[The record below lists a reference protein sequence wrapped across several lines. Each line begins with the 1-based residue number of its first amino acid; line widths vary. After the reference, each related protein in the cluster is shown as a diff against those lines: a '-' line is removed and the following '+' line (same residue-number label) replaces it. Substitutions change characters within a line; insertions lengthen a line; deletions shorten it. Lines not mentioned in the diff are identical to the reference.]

1 MVNRNYGHYD
11 DVRTKN
17 VIENWRLWL
26 ASSRNYSFE
35 VADNY
40 SFTISKI
47 AQDLDVSLIN
57 ADTIDLREVLC
68 RYYETLTPQTINNY
82 RSIMICFY
90 NYLRHEGIRTD
101 NPAKQIPSRKCE
113 QSLPKWLGKESID
126 KIINGDFNRE
136 NLDDFERFVI
146 IKLMLYCG
154 LSCNT
159 ISLISYGSM
168 KVNHDNQ
175 TLTLHFGRKV
185 IFYPIE
191 LIRKTDL
198 FEYMNVVPRRE
209 GCLFCRYN
217 SPSKIKQ
224 MVRNTLVSYCD
235 LYGISSQ
242 TLRTTFAVKMMESGV
257 RDIFISH
264 LLGNRTLNAAYLQ
277 QRNNISFLKEKYN
290 AHFCR
295 K

>member
-1 MVNRNYGHYD
+1 MVNRNYDHYD
-11 DVRTKN
+11 ELKTKN
-17 VIENWRLWL
+17 IIEDWRLWL

-47 AQDLDVSLIN
+47 AQDLDVSLIL

-68 RYYETLTPQTINNY
+68 RYYESLTPQTINNY
-82 RSIMICFY
+82 RSILVCFY

-101 NPAKQIPSRKCE
+101 NPAKQIPTRKCE
-113 QSLPKWLGKESID
+113 QKLPKWLGQESID
-126 KIINGDFNRE
+126 KIINCDFNKE

-159 ISLISYGSM
+159 ISLISYNRMFVKEES
-168 KVNHDNQ
+168 KTVI
-175 TLTLHFGRKV
+175 LHTDKRV

-198 FEYMNVVPRRE
+198 FEYMDIAPRRE

-217 SPSKIKQ
+217 TPSKIKQ

-242 TLRTTFAVKMMESGV
+242 TLRTTFAIKMMESGV

-277 QRNNISFLKEKYN
+277 QKNNVNFLKEKYH

>member
-11 DVRTKN
+11 DFRTKN

-26 ASSRNYSFE
+26 GSSRNYSFE

-47 AQDLDVSLIN
+47 AQDLDVSLII

-68 RYYETLTPQTINNY
+68 RYYETLAPQTINNY
-82 RSIMICFY
+82 RSILVCFY
-90 NYLRHEGIRTD
+90 NYLRHEGIRSD
-101 NPAKQIPSRKCE
+101 NPAKQIPTRKCE
-113 QSLPKWLGKESID
+113 QIRPKWLGRESID
-126 KIINGDFNRE
+126 KIINCDFNKE

-154 LSCNT
+154 LSCKT
-159 ISLISYGSM
+159 ISLISYGRM
-168 KVNHDNQ
+168 NVNHENK
-175 TLTLHFGRKV
+175 TLTLHTDKKV

-198 FEYMNVVPRRE
+198 FEYMDVVPRRE
-209 GCLFCRYN
+209 GCIFSRYN
-217 SPSKIKQ
+217 TPSKIKQ

-235 LYGISSQ
+235 IYGISSQ
-242 TLRTTFAVKMMESGV
+242 TLRTTFAIKMMESGV
-257 RDIFISH
+257 RDIFIAH
-264 LLGNRTLNAAYLQ
+264 LLGNRTLNSAYLQ
-277 QRNNISFLKEKYN
+277 QKNNVNFLKEKYHT
-290 AHFCR
+290 HFCR

>member
-11 DVRTKN
+11 DFKTKN
-17 VIENWRLWL
+17 IIEDWRLWL
-26 ASSRNYSFE
+26 ASSRDYSFD

-47 AQDLDVSLIN
+47 AQDLDVSLII

-68 RYYETLTPQTINNY
+68 RYYESLTPQTINNY
-82 RSIMICFY
+82 RSILICFY

-101 NPAKQIPSRKCE
+101 NPAKLIPARKCE
-113 QSLPKWLGKESID
+113 QKLPKWLGKESID
-126 KIINGDFNRE
+126 KIINCDFNKN

-159 ISLISYGSM
+159 ISLISYARM
-168 KVNHDNQ
+168 NVNQDNQ
-175 TLTLHFGRKV
+175 TLTLHTDKKV

-191 LIRKTDL
+191 LIRKTGL
-198 FEYMNVVPRRE
+198 FEYMDVAPRRE

-217 SPSKIKQ
+217 TPSKIKQ

-242 TLRTTFAVKMMESGV
+242 TLRTTFAIKMMESGV

-264 LLGNRTLNAAYLQ
+264 LLGNRTLNAAYLEQ
-277 QRNNISFLKEKYN
+277 KNNVTFLKEKYH

-295 K
+295 

>member
-11 DVRTKN
+11 DFRIKN

-26 ASSRNYSFE
+26 ASSRDYSYD

-47 AQDLDVSLIN
+47 AQDLDVSLIL

-68 RYYETLTPQTINNY
+68 RYYESLTPQTINNY
-82 RSIMICFY
+82 RSILICFY

-101 NPAKQIPSRKCE
+101 NPAKQIPTRKCE
-113 QSLPKWLGKESID
+113 QRLPKWLGKESID
-126 KIINGDFNRE
+126 KIINYDFNKE

-154 LSCNT
+154 LSCNA
-159 ISLISYGSM
+159 ISLIGYSRM
-168 KVNHDNQ
+168 QVNKDNQ
-175 TLTLHFGRKV
+175 TITLHTDKKV
-185 IFYPIE
+185 IFYPME
-191 LIRKTDL
+191 LIRKTNL
-198 FEYMNVVPRRE
+198 FEYMDVAPYRE

-217 SPSKIKQ
+217 TPSKIKQ

-242 TLRTTFAVKMMESGV
+242 TLRTTFAIKMMESGV
-257 RDIFISH
+257 RDIFIAN

-277 QRNNISFLKEKYN
+277 QKNNVTFLKEKYH

>member
-11 DVRTKN
+11 DFRIKN
-17 VIENWRLWL
+17 VIEDWRLWL
-26 ASSRNYSFE
+26 ASSRNYSFD

-47 AQDLDVSLIN
+47 AQDLDVSLIL

-68 RYYETLTPQTINNY
+68 RYYESLTPQTINNY
-82 RSIMICFY
+82 RSILVCFY

-101 NPAKQIPSRKCE
+101 NPAKQIPTRKCE
-113 QSLPKWLGKESID
+113 QRLPKWLGQESID
-126 KIINGDFNRE
+126 KIINCDFNK
-136 NLDDFERFVI
+136 NDLDDFERFVI

-159 ISLISYGSM
+159 ISLISDGIM
-168 KVNHDNQ
+168 NVNEDNQ
-175 TLTLHFGRKV
+175 TLTLHTDKKV
-185 IFYPIE
+185 LFYPIE

-198 FEYMNVVPRRE
+198 FEYMNVVPKRE

-217 SPSKIKQ
+217 TPSKIKQ

-242 TLRTTFAVKMMESGV
+242 TLRTTFAIKMMESGV
-257 RDIFISH
+257 RDIFIAH

-277 QRNNISFLKEKYN
+277 QKNNISFLKEKYN

>member
-1 MVNRNYGHYD
+1 MINKNYGHYED
-11 DVRTKN
+11 LKTKN
-17 VIENWRLWL
+17 IIEDWRLWL
-26 ASSRNYSFE
+26 ASSRDYSFE

-68 RYYETLTPQTINNY
+68 RYYETLSPQTINNY
-82 RSIMICFY
+82 RSILICFY

-101 NPAKQIPSRKCE
+101 NPAKQIPTRKCE
-113 QSLPKWLGKESID
+113 QILPKWLGQESID
-126 KIINGDFNRE
+126 KIINCDFNKE

-159 ISLISYGSM
+159 ISLISYGRM
-168 KVNHDNQ
+168 NVNHDNK
-175 TLTLHFGRKV
+175 TLTLHTDKKV

-198 FEYMNVVPRRE
+198 FEYMDVVPRRE
-209 GCLFCRYN
+209 GCIFCRYN
-217 SPSKIKQ
+217 TPSKIKQ

-235 LYGISSQ
+235 IYGISSQ
-242 TLRTTFAVKMMESGV
+242 TLRTTFAIKMMESGV
-257 RDIFISH
+257 RDIFIAH

>member
-1 MVNRNYGHYD
+1 MVNRNYGHYED
-11 DVRTKN
+11 YKIKN
-17 VIENWRLWL
+17 VIEDWRIWL
-26 ASSRNYSFE
+26 ACSRNYSFD

-47 AQDLDVSLIN
+47 AQDLDVSLIL

-68 RYYETLTPQTINNY
+68 RYYESLTPQTINNY
-82 RSIMICFY
+82 RSILICFY

-101 NPAKQIPSRKCE
+101 NPAKQIPSRKCG
-113 QSLPKWLGKESID
+113 QRLPKWLGQESID
-126 KIINGDFNRE
+126 KIINCDYNKE

-159 ISLISYGSM
+159 IALIGYSRM
-168 KVNHDNQ
+168 QVNKDNQ
-175 TLTLHFGRKV
+175 TITLHTDKKV
-185 IFYPIE
+185 IFYPME
-191 LIRKTDL
+191 LVRKTDL
-198 FEYMNVVPRRE
+198 FEYMDVAPHRD
-209 GCLFCRYN
+209 GCLFCHYN
-217 SPSKIKQ
+217 TPSKIKQ
-224 MVRNTLVSYCD
+224 MVRNTLISYCD

-242 TLRTTFAVKMMESGV
+242 TLRTTFAIKMMESGV
-257 RDIFISH
+257 RDIFIAH

-277 QRNNISFLKEKYN
+277 QKNNVTFLKEKYH

>member
-1 MVNRNYGHYD
+1 MVNRIYDHYD
-11 DVRTKN
+11 ELKTKN
-17 VIENWRLWL
+17 IIEDWRLWL

-47 AQDLDVSLIN
+47 AQDLDVSLIH

-68 RYYETLTPQTINNY
+68 RYYESLTPQTINNY
-82 RSIMICFY
+82 RSILVCFY
-90 NYLRHEGIRTD
+90 NYLRHEGIRSD
-101 NPAKQIPSRKCE
+101 NPAKQIPTRKCE
-113 QSLPKWLGKESID
+113 QQLPKWLGQESID
-126 KIINGDFNRE
+126 KIINCDFNK
-136 NLDDFERFVI
+136 NDLDDFERFVI

-159 ISLISYGSM
+159 ISLISYNRM
-168 KVNHDNQ
+168 NVNQDNQ
-175 TLTLHFGRKV
+175 TLTLHTDKKV

-198 FEYMNVVPRRE
+198 FEYMDVVPRRE

-217 SPSKIKQ
+217 TPSKIKQ

-242 TLRTTFAVKMMESGV
+242 TLRTTFAIKMMESGV

-264 LLGNRTLNAAYLQ
+264 LLGNRTLNSAYLQ
-277 QRNNISFLKEKYN
+277 QKNNVNFLKEKYH

>member
-1 MVNRNYGHYD
+1 MVNRNYDHYD
-11 DVRTKN
+11 ELKTKN
-17 VIENWRLWL
+17 IIEDWRLWL
-26 ASSRNYSFE
+26 ASSRDYSFD

-40 SFTISKI
+40 SFVISKI
-47 AQDLDVSLIN
+47 GQDLDVSLIM

-82 RSIMICFY
+82 RSILICFY

-101 NPAKQIPSRKCE
+101 NPAKQIPTRKCE
-113 QSLPKWLGKESID
+113 QKLPKWLGQESID
-126 KIINGDFNRE
+126 KIINCDFNK
-136 NLDDFERFVI
+136 NDLDDFERFVI

-159 ISLISYGSM
+159 IALISNRRMGISR
-168 KVNHDNQ
+168 DNQ
-175 TLTLHFGRKV
+175 TLALHTDKKV

-198 FEYMNVVPRRE
+198 FEYMNVVPKRE

-217 SPSKIKQ
+217 TPSKIKQ

-242 TLRTTFAVKMMESGV
+242 TLRTTFAIKMMESGV
-257 RDIFISH
+257 RDIFIAH

>member
-1 MVNRNYGHYD
+1 MVNRNRDHYD
-11 DVRTKN
+11 DFKTKN
-17 VIENWRLWL
+17 IIEDWRLWL

-47 AQDLDVSLIN
+47 AQDLDVSLIL

-68 RYYETLTPQTINNY
+68 RYYESITPQTINNY
-82 RSIMICFY
+82 RSILICFY

-113 QSLPKWLGKESID
+113 QKLPKWLGQQSID
-126 KIINGDFNRE
+126 KIINCDFNK
-136 NLDDFERFVI
+136 NDLDDFERFVI

-159 ISLISYGSM
+159 ISLIGYNRMFVKKESETVILHTDK
-168 KVNHDNQ
+168 KV
-175 TLTLHFGRKV
+175 L
-185 IFYPIE
+185 FYPIE

-198 FEYMNVVPRRE
+198 FEYMDVVPRRE
-209 GCLFCRYN
+209 GCLFCHYN
-217 SPSKIKQ
+217 TPSKIKQ
-224 MVRNTLVSYCD
+224 MVRNTLVNYCD

-242 TLRTTFAVKMMESGV
+242 TLRTTFAIKMMESGV

>member
-11 DVRTKN
+11 DFKTKN
-17 VIENWRLWL
+17 IIEDWRLWL
-26 ASSRNYSFE
+26 ASSRDYSFD

-40 SFTISKI
+40 SFSISKI
-47 AQDLDVSLIN
+47 AQDLDVSLIM

-68 RYYETLTPQTINNY
+68 RYYESLTPQTINNY
-82 RSIMICFY
+82 RSILICFY

-101 NPAKQIPSRKCE
+101 NPAKLIPARKCE
-113 QSLPKWLGKESID
+113 QKLPKWLGKESID
-126 KIINGDFNRE
+126 KIINCDFNKN

-159 ISLISYGSM
+159 ISLISYARM
-168 KVNHDNQ
+168 NVNQDNQ
-175 TLTLHFGRKV
+175 TLTLHTDKKV

-191 LIRKTDL
+191 LIRKTGL
-198 FEYMNVVPRRE
+198 FEYMDVAPRRE

-217 SPSKIKQ
+217 TPSKIKQ

-242 TLRTTFAVKMMESGV
+242 TLRTTFAIKMMESGV

-264 LLGNRTLNAAYLQ
+264 LLGNRTLNAAYLEQ
-277 QRNNISFLKEKYN
+277 KNNVTFLKEKYH

>member
-1 MVNRNYGHYD
+1 MVNRTYGHYD
-11 DVRTKN
+11 DFKTKN
-17 VIENWRLWL
+17 IIEDWRLWL
-26 ASSRNYSFE
+26 ASSRDYSFE

-40 SFTISKI
+40 SFVVSKI
-47 AQDLDVSLIN
+47 AQDLDVSLII

-68 RYYETLTPQTINNY
+68 RYYESLTPQTINNY
-82 RSIMICFY
+82 RSILVCFY

-101 NPAKQIPSRKCE
+101 NPAKLIPTRKCE
-113 QSLPKWLGKESID
+113 QKLPKWLGKESID
-126 KIINGDFNRE
+126 KIINCDFNK
-136 NLDDFERFVI
+136 NDLDEFERFVI

-159 ISLISYGSM
+159 ISLISYARM
-168 KVNHDNQ
+168 NVNQDNQ
-175 TLTLHFGRKV
+175 TLTLHTDKKV

-198 FEYMNVVPRRE
+198 FEYMDVVPRRE

-217 SPSKIKQ
+217 TPSKIKQ

-242 TLRTTFAVKMMESGV
+242 TLRTTFAIKMMESGV

-277 QRNNISFLKEKYN
+277 QKNNVTFLKEKYH

>member
-1 MVNRNYGHYD
+1 MINRNYGHYED
-11 DVRTKN
+11 LKTKN
-17 VIENWRLWL
+17 IIEDWRLWL
-26 ASSRNYSFE
+26 ASSRDYSFD

-57 ADTIDLREVLC
+57 ADSIDLREVLC
-68 RYYETLTPQTINNY
+68 RYYETLSPQTINNY

-101 NPAKQIPSRKCE
+101 NPAKKIPTRKCG
-113 QSLPKWLGKESID
+113 QKLPKWLGKESID
-126 KIINGDFNRE
+126 KIISCDFNRE

-154 LSCNT
+154 LSCKT
-159 ISLISYGSM
+159 ISFISY
-168 KVNHDNQ
+168 DNMDINQ
-175 TLTLHFGRKV
+175 ENDTITFHKGKRV
-185 IFYPIE
+185 IIYPME
-191 LIRKTDL
+191 LVRSTDL
-198 FEYMNVVPRRE
+198 FEYMDIAPYRD
-209 GCLFCRYN
+209 GCLFCHYN
-217 SPSKIKQ
+217 TPSKIKQ

-242 TLRTTFAVKMMESGV
+242 TLRTTFAIKMMESGV
-257 RDIFISH
+257 RDIFIAH

-277 QRNNISFLKEKYN
+277 LKNNISFLKEKYQ

>member
-11 DVRTKN
+11 DFKTKN
-17 VIENWRLWL
+17 IIEDWRLWL
-26 ASSRNYSFE
+26 ASSRDYSFD

-40 SFTISKI
+40 SFSISKI
-47 AQDLDVSLIN
+47 AQDLDVSLIM

-68 RYYETLTPQTINNY
+68 RYYESLTPQTINNY
-82 RSIMICFY
+82 RSILICFY

-101 NPAKQIPSRKCE
+101 NPAKLIPARKCE
-113 QSLPKWLGKESID
+113 QKLPKWLGKESID
-126 KIINGDFNRE
+126 KIINCDFNKN

-159 ISLISYGSM
+159 ISLISYARM
-168 KVNHDNQ
+168 NVNQDNQ
-175 TLTLHFGRKV
+175 TLTLHTDKKV

-191 LIRKTDL
+191 LIRKTGL
-198 FEYMNVVPRRE
+198 FEYMDVAPRRE

-217 SPSKIKQ
+217 TPSKIKQ

-242 TLRTTFAVKMMESGV
+242 TLRTTFAIKMMESGV

-264 LLGNRTLNAAYLQ
+264 LLGNRTLNAAYLEQ
-277 QRNNISFLKEKYN
+277 KNNVTFLKEKYH

-295 K
+295 

>member
-11 DVRTKN
+11 DFKTKN
-17 VIENWRLWL
+17 IIEDWRLWL
-26 ASSRNYSFE
+26 ASSRNYSFD

-40 SFTISKI
+40 SFVVSKI
-47 AQDLDVSLIN
+47 AQDLDVSLIL

-68 RYYETLTPQTINNY
+68 RYYESLTPQTINNY
-82 RSIMICFY
+82 RSILVCFY

-101 NPAKQIPSRKCE
+101 NPAKQIPTRKCE
-113 QSLPKWLGKESID
+113 QRLPKWLGQESID
-126 KIINGDFNRE
+126 KIINCDFNKE

-159 ISLISYGSM
+159 ISLISYARM
-168 KVNHDNQ
+168 NVNQDNQ
-175 TLTLHFGRKV
+175 TLTLHTDKKV

-198 FEYMNVVPRRE
+198 FEYMDVVPRRE

-217 SPSKIKQ
+217 TPSKIKQ

-242 TLRTTFAVKMMESGV
+242 TLRTTFAIKMMECGV

-264 LLGNRTLNAAYLQ
+264 LLGNRTLNSAYLQ
-277 QRNNISFLKEKYN
+277 QKNNVTFLKEKYH

>member
-1 MVNRNYGHYD
+1 MVNRNRDHYD
-11 DVRTKN
+11 DFKTKN
-17 VIENWRLWL
+17 IIEDWRLWL
-26 ASSRNYSFE
+26 ASSRNYSFD

-47 AQDLDVSLIN
+47 AQDLDVNLIL

-68 RYYETLTPQTINNY
+68 RYYESLTPQTINNY
-82 RSIMICFY
+82 RSILVCFY

-101 NPAKQIPSRKCE
+101 NPAKQIPTRKCE
-113 QSLPKWLGKESID
+113 QRLPKWLGQESID
-126 KIINGDFNRE
+126 KIINCDFNKE

-159 ISLISYGSM
+159 ISLISYARM
-168 KVNHDNQ
+168 NVNQDNQ
-175 TLTLHFGRKV
+175 TLTLHTDKKV

-191 LIRKTDL
+191 LIRKTGL
-198 FEYMNVVPRRE
+198 FEYMDVAPRRE

-217 SPSKIKQ
+217 TPSKIKQ

-242 TLRTTFAVKMMESGV
+242 TLRTTFAIKMMECGV

-295 K
+295 

>member
-1 MVNRNYGHYD
+1 MINRNYGHYED
-11 DVRTKN
+11 LKTKN
-17 VIENWRLWL
+17 IIEDWRLWL
-26 ASSRNYSFE
+26 ASSRGYSFD

-47 AQDLDVSLIN
+47 AEDLEVSLIN

-68 RYYETLTPQTINNY
+68 RYYETLTPQTINYY

-113 QSLPKWLGKESID
+113 QRLPKWLGKESID
-126 KIINGDFNRE
+126 DIINYDFNKE
-136 NLDDFERFVI
+136 NLDEFERFVI

-154 LSCNT
+154 LSCKT
-159 ISLISYGSM
+159 ISLIGYKRIKFDM
-168 KVNHDNQ
+168 DNQ
-175 TLTLHFGRKV
+175 TLTLRTDNKV
-185 IFYPIE
+185 IFYPID

-198 FEYMNVVPRRE
+198 IEYMKVAPYSE

-217 SPSKIKQ
+217 TPSKIKQ

-242 TLRTTFAVKMMESGV
+242 TLRTTFAIKMMESGV

-277 QRNNISFLKEKYN
+277 QKNNISFLKEKYN

>member
-1 MVNRNYGHYD
+1 MVNRNYDHYD
-11 DVRTKN
+11 DFRIKN
-17 VIENWRLWL
+17 VIEDWRLWL
-26 ASSRNYSFE
+26 ASSKNYAFD

-68 RYYETLTPQTINNY
+68 RYYESLTPQTINNY
-82 RSIMICFY
+82 RSILICFY

-101 NPAKQIPSRKCE
+101 NPAKQIPARKCE
-113 QSLPKWLGKESID
+113 QKLPKWLGQESID
-126 KIINGDFNRE
+126 KIINCDFNK
-136 NLDDFERFVI
+136 NDLDDFERFVI

-159 ISLISYGSM
+159 ISLISYNSM
-168 KVNHDNQ
+168 NVNQDNK
-175 TLTLHFGRKV
+175 TLALHIGKRV

-198 FEYMNVVPRRE
+198 FEYMDVVPRRE

-217 SPSKIKQ
+217 TPSKIKQ

-242 TLRTTFAVKMMESGV
+242 TLRTTFAIKMMESGV
-257 RDIFISH
+257 RDIFISN

>member
-1 MVNRNYGHYD
+1 MVNRNYDHYD
-11 DVRTKN
+11 ELKAKN
-17 VIENWRLWL
+17 IIEDWRLWL
-26 ASSRNYSFE
+26 ASSRNYSFD

-40 SFTISKI
+40 SFVISKI
-47 AQDLDVSLIN
+47 GQDLDVSLIM

-82 RSIMICFY
+82 RSILVCFY

-101 NPAKQIPSRKCE
+101 NPAKKIPTRKCE
-113 QSLPKWLGKESID
+113 QKLPKWLGQESID
-126 KIINGDFNRE
+126 KIINCDFNK
-136 NLDDFERFVI
+136 NDLDDFERFVI

-159 ISLISYGSM
+159 ISLISDEIM
-168 KVNHDNQ
+168 NVNQDNQ
-175 TLTLHFGRKV
+175 TLTLHTSKKV
-185 IFYPIE
+185 LFYPIE

-217 SPSKIKQ
+217 TPSKIKQ

-242 TLRTTFAVKMMESGV
+242 TLRTTFAIKMMESGV
-257 RDIFISH
+257 RDIFIAH

>member
-11 DVRTKN
+11 DFRTKDI
-17 VIENWRLWL
+17 IEDWRLWL
-26 ASSRNYSFE
+26 ATSRNYSFE

-47 AQDLDVSLIN
+47 AQDLDVSLIL
-57 ADTIDLREVLC
+57 AETIDLREVLC
-68 RYYETLTPQTINNY
+68 RYYESLSPQTINNY
-82 RSIMICFY
+82 RSILICFY

-101 NPAKQIPSRKCE
+101 NPAKQIPARKCK
-113 QSLPKWLGKESID
+113 QILPKWLGQASID
-126 KIINGDFNRE
+126 KIINYDFNKE

-159 ISLISYGSM
+159 ISLISYGRMS
-168 KVNHDNQ
+168 VNHDNK
-175 TLTLHFGRKV
+175 TLTLHTDKKV
-185 IFYPIE
+185 VFYPIE

-198 FEYMNVVPRRE
+198 FEYMNVVQRRE
-209 GCLFCRYN
+209 GCIFCRYN
-217 SPSKIKQ
+217 TPSKIKQ

-235 LYGISSQ
+235 IYGISSQ
-242 TLRTTFAVKMMESGV
+242 TLRTTFAIKMMESGV
-257 RDIFISH
+257 RDIFIAH
-264 LLGNRTLNAAYLQ
+264 LLGNRTLNSAYLQ
-277 QRNNISFLKEKYN
+277 QKNNVNFLKEKYH

>member
-11 DVRTKN
+11 DFKTKN
-17 VIENWRLWL
+17 IIEDWRLWL
-26 ASSRNYSFE
+26 ASSRDYSFD
-35 VADNY
+35 VADKY

-68 RYYETLTPQTINNY
+68 RYYESLTPQTINNY
-82 RSIMICFY
+82 RSILICFF

-101 NPAKQIPSRKCE
+101 NPAKLIPARKCE
-113 QSLPKWLGKESID
+113 QKLPKWLGKESID
-126 KIINGDFNRE
+126 KIINCDFNK
-136 NLDDFERFVI
+136 NDLDDFERFVI

-159 ISLISYGSM
+159 ISLISYARM
-168 KVNHDNQ
+168 NVNQDNQ
-175 TLTLHFGRKV
+175 TLTLHTDKKV

-198 FEYMNVVPRRE
+198 FEYMDVAPRRE

-217 SPSKIKQ
+217 TPSKIKQ

-242 TLRTTFAVKMMESGV
+242 TLRTTFAIKMMESGV

-264 LLGNRTLNAAYLQ
+264 LLGNRTLNAAYLEQ
-277 QRNNISFLKEKYN
+277 KNNVTFLKEKYH

>member
-1 MVNRNYGHYD
+1 MVNRNYGHYED
-11 DVRTKN
+11 YKIKN
-17 VIENWRLWL
+17 VIEDWRIWL
-26 ASSRNYSFE
+26 ASSRNYSFD

-47 AQDLDVSLIN
+47 AQDLDVSLIL

-68 RYYETLTPQTINNY
+68 RYYESLTPQTINNY
-82 RSIMICFY
+82 RSILICFY

-101 NPAKQIPSRKCE
+101 NPAKQIPSRKCG
-113 QSLPKWLGKESID
+113 QRLPKWLGQESID
-126 KIINGDFNRE
+126 KIINCDYNKE

-159 ISLISYGSM
+159 IALISYSRM
-168 KVNHDNQ
+168 QVNKDNQ
-175 TLTLHFGRKV
+175 TITLHTDKKV
-185 IFYPIE
+185 VFYPME
-191 LIRKTDL
+191 LVRKTDL
-198 FEYMNVVPRRE
+198 FEYMDVAPHRD
-209 GCLFCRYN
+209 GCLFCHYN
-217 SPSKIKQ
+217 TPSKIKQ
-224 MVRNTLVSYCD
+224 MVRNTLISYCD

-242 TLRTTFAVKMMESGV
+242 TLRTTFAIKMMESGV
-257 RDIFISH
+257 RDIFIAH

-277 QRNNISFLKEKYN
+277 QKNNVTFLKEKYH

>member
-1 MVNRNYGHYD
+1 MINRNYGHYED
-11 DVRTKN
+11 LKTKN
-17 VIENWRLWL
+17 IIEDWRLWL
-26 ASSRNYSFE
+26 ASSRDYSFE

-40 SFTISKI
+40 SFTIGKI

-68 RYYETLTPQTINNY
+68 RYYETITPQTINNY

-101 NPAKQIPSRKCE
+101 NPAKQIPSRKCG
-113 QSLPKWLGKESID
+113 QRLPKWLGKESID
-126 KIINGDFNRE
+126 KIISCDFDRE
-136 NLDDFERFVI
+136 NLDEFERFVI

-154 LSCNT
+154 LSCKT
-159 ISLISYGSM
+159 LSFISY
-168 KVNHDNQ
+168 DNMDINQ
-175 TLTLHFGRKV
+175 ENDTITFHKGKKV
-185 IFYPIE
+185 IIYPME
-191 LIRKTDL
+191 LVRSTDL
-198 FEYMNVVPRRE
+198 FEYMDIAPYKD
-209 GCLFCRYN
+209 GCLFCHYN
-217 SPSKIKQ
+217 TPSKIKQ

-242 TLRTTFAVKMMESGV
+242 TLRTTFAIKMMESGV
-257 RDIFISH
+257 RDVFISH

-277 QRNNISFLKEKYN
+277 QKNNISFLKEKYN
-290 AHFCR
+290 AHFYR

>member
-1 MVNRNYGHYD
+1 MVNRTYDHYD
-11 DVRTKN
+11 DFKTKN
-17 VIENWRLWL
+17 IIEDWRLWL
-26 ASSRNYSFE
+26 ASSRDYSFE

-40 SFTISKI
+40 SFVVSKI
-47 AQDLDVSLIN
+47 AQDLDVSLIL

-68 RYYETLTPQTINNY
+68 RYYESLTPQTINNY
-82 RSIMICFY
+82 RSILICFY
-90 NYLRHEGIRTD
+90 NYLRHEGFRSD
-101 NPAKQIPSRKCE
+101 NPAKQIPTRKCE
-113 QSLPKWLGKESID
+113 QQLPKWLGQESID
-126 KIINGDFNRE
+126 KIINCDFNKE

-159 ISLISYGSM
+159 ISLISYARM
-168 KVNHDNQ
+168 NVNQDNQ
-175 TLTLHFGRKV
+175 TLTLHTDKKV

-198 FEYMNVVPRRE
+198 FEYMDVVPRRE

-217 SPSKIKQ
+217 TPSKIKQ

-242 TLRTTFAVKMMESGV
+242 TLRTTFAIKMMESGV

-277 QRNNISFLKEKYN
+277 QKNNVTFLKEKYHD
-290 AHFCR
+290 HFCR

>member
-1 MVNRNYGHYD
+1 MVNRNYDHYD
-11 DVRTKN
+11 DFRIKN
-17 VIENWRLWL
+17 VIEDWRLWL

-47 AQDLDVSLIN
+47 AQDLDLSLIH

-68 RYYETLTPQTINNY
+68 RYYESLTPQTINNY
-82 RSIMICFY
+82 RSILICFF
-90 NYLRHEGIRTD
+90 NYLRHEGIRSD
-101 NPAKQIPSRKCE
+101 NPAKQIPTRKCE
-113 QSLPKWLGKESID
+113 QKLPKWIGQETID
-126 KIINGDFNRE
+126 KIINCDFNK
-136 NLDDFERFVI
+136 NDLDDFERFVI

-159 ISLISYGSM
+159 ISLISYARM
-168 KVNHDNQ
+168 NVNQDNQ
-175 TLTLHFGRKV
+175 TLTLHTDKKV
-185 IFYPIE
+185 LFYPIE

-198 FEYMNVVPRRE
+198 FEYMDVVPRRE

-217 SPSKIKQ
+217 TPSKIKQ

-235 LYGISSQ
+235 LYYISSQ
-242 TLRTTFAVKMMESGV
+242 TLRTAFAVKMMESGV
-257 RDIFISH
+257 RDIFISNM
-264 LLGNRTLNAAYLQ
+264 LGNRTLDAAYLQ
-277 QRNNISFLKEKYN
+277 QKNNVNFLKEKYHE
-290 AHFCR
+290 HFCR

>member
-11 DVRTKN
+11 DYKTKN
-17 VIENWRLWL
+17 IIEDWRLWL
-26 ASSRNYSFE
+26 ASSRDFSFD

-40 SFTISKI
+40 SITISKI
-47 AQDLDVSLIN
+47 AQDLDVSLIS

-82 RSIMICFY
+82 RSIMICFF
-90 NYLRHEGIRTD
+90 NYLRHEGIRND
-101 NPAKQIPSRKCE
+101 NPAKKIPSRKCN
-113 QSLPKWLGKESID
+113 QKLPKWLGQESID
-126 KIINGDFNRE
+126 KIISYDFNRE
-136 NLDDFERFVI
+136 NLDDFEKFVI

-154 LSCNT
+154 LSCKT
-159 ISLISYGSM
+159 ISLISYDSM
-168 KVNHDNQ
+168 DVNQDND
-175 TLTLHFGRKV
+175 TITFHKGKKV
-185 IFYPIE
+185 IIYPME
-191 LIRKTDL
+191 LVRSTDL
-198 FEYMNVVPRRE
+198 FEYMDIAPYRD
-209 GCLFCRYN
+209 GCLFNRYN
-217 SPSKIKQ
+217 TPSKIKQ

-242 TLRTTFAVKMMESGV
+242 TLRTTFAIKMMESGV
-257 RDIFISH
+257 RDIFIAH

-277 QRNNISFLKEKYN
+277 QKNNVSFLKEKYH

>member
-1 MVNRNYGHYD
+1 MVNRNRDHYD
-11 DVRTKN
+11 DFKTKN
-17 VIENWRLWL
+17 IIEDWRLWL
-26 ASSRNYSFE
+26 ASSRNYSFD

-47 AQDLDVSLIN
+47 AQDLDVNLIL

-68 RYYETLTPQTINNY
+68 RYYESLTPQTINNY
-82 RSIMICFY
+82 RSILICFF

-101 NPAKQIPSRKCE
+101 NPAKQIPTRKCE
-113 QSLPKWLGKESID
+113 QKLPKWLGQQSID
-126 KIINGDFNRE
+126 KIINCDFNKN

-159 ISLISYGSM
+159 ISLISYARM
-168 KVNHDNQ
+168 NVNQDNQ
-175 TLTLHFGRKV
+175 TLTLHTDKKV

-198 FEYMNVVPRRE
+198 FEYMDVVPRRE

-217 SPSKIKQ
+217 TPSKIKQ

-242 TLRTTFAVKMMESGV
+242 TLRTTFAIKMMECGV

-264 LLGNRTLNAAYLQ
+264 LLGNRTLNSAYLQ
-277 QRNNISFLKEKYN
+277 QKNNVTFLKEKYH

>member
-1 MVNRNYGHYD
+1 MVNRNYDHYD
-11 DVRTKN
+11 ELKTKN
-17 VIENWRLWL
+17 IIEDWRLWL
-26 ASSRNYSFE
+26 ASSRNYSFD

-40 SFTISKI
+40 SFVISKI
-47 AQDLDVSLIN
+47 GQDLDVSLIM

-82 RSIMICFY
+82 RSILVCFY

-101 NPAKQIPSRKCE
+101 NPAKQIPTRKCE
-113 QSLPKWLGKESID
+113 QKLPKWLGQESID
-126 KIINGDFNRE
+126 KIINCDFNK
-136 NLDDFERFVI
+136 NDLDDFERFVI

-159 ISLISYGSM
+159 IALIGHRRMGISR
-168 KVNHDNQ
+168 DNQ
-175 TLTLHFGRKV
+175 TLALHTDKKV

-198 FEYMNVVPRRE
+198 FEYMDVAPRRE

-217 SPSKIKQ
+217 TPSKIKQ

-242 TLRTTFAVKMMESGV
+242 TLRTTFAIKMMESGV
-257 RDIFISH
+257 RDIFIAH

>member
-1 MVNRNYGHYD
+1 MVNRILDHCD
-11 DVRTKN
+11 EFKTKN
-17 VIENWRLWL
+17 IIEDWRLWL
-26 ASSRNYSFE
+26 ASSRDYSFE

-40 SFTISKI
+40 SFVISKI
-47 AQDLDVSLIN
+47 GQDLDVSLIM

-82 RSIMICFY
+82 RSILICFY

-101 NPAKQIPSRKCE
+101 NPAKQIPTRKCE
-113 QSLPKWLGKESID
+113 QKLPKWLGQESID
-126 KIINGDFNRE
+126 KIINCDFNK
-136 NLDDFERFVI
+136 NDLDDFERFVI

-159 ISLISYGSM
+159 IALISHRRM
-168 KVNHDNQ
+168 DIRRDNQ
-175 TLTLHFGRKV
+175 TLALHADKKV

-198 FEYMNVVPRRE
+198 FEYMDMVPKRE

-217 SPSKIKQ
+217 TPSKIKQ

-242 TLRTTFAVKMMESGV
+242 TLRTTFAIKMIESGV
-257 RDIFISH
+257 RDIFIAH
-264 LLGNRTLNAAYLQ
+264 LLGGRTLNAAYLQ
-277 QRNNISFLKEKYN
+277 QRNNISYLKEKYN